1 MNQSSAVATKSFW
14 TIAAN
19 KSVSV
24 SVSYFF
30 MFFEGRLVLQELAT
44 LGAWN
49 LNIILLQHLV
59 VAEVTQH
66 APIAATE

>member
-1 MNQSSAVATKSFW
+1 MS
-14 TIAAN
+14 
-19 KSVSV
+19 
-24 SVSYFF
+24 
-30 MFFEGRLVLQELAT
+30 FEGRLILQKLAT

>member
-1 MNQSSAVATKSFW
+1 MSYYF
-14 TIAAN
+14 
-19 KSVSV
+19 VS
-24 SVSYFF
+24 
-30 MFFEGRLVLQELAT
+30 FEGRLVLQELAT

-66 APIAATE
+66 APIAATV